1 MFYGWFPRVLP
12 NLIRL
17 GLKDFPSDH
26 SSAVW
31 EFLHT
36 GLTQVFNFD
45 SIISGYNEVVKKY
58 VLEEVKAILDDT
70 DDWRQYRILQSILDF
85 LQNGFPPS
93 DALATTPSFAFP
105 WSTPADLVSD
115 IMETSVDRIVKI
127 AASGYEVMGSN
138 AALEILRRSSTSG

>member
-1 MFYGWFPRVLP
+1 VFYGWFPRVLP

-31 EFLHT
+31 EFLHP
-36 GLTQVFNFD
+36 GLAQVFNFD
-45 SIISGYNEVVKKY
+45 SIISGYIEVVKKY

-70 DDWRQYRILQSILDF
+70 DDWRQYRILQAILDF

-105 WSTPADLVSD
+105 WLTPEDLVSD
-115 IMETSVDRIVKI
+115 IMMLSFNRMVKI
-127 AASGYEVMGSN
+127 AASGYDTMGSS
-138 AALEILRRSSTSG
+138 AALEILKRSSTSG